1 MSWHNGV
8 SMSLEMASNGATS
21 LQVGRDVGCQ
31 SCPINIR
38 SLVVLGG
45 WLCWLFWLIFAIQN
59 AIDP

>member
-1 MSWHNGV
+1 
-8 SMSLEMASNGATS
+8 MSLEMASNGATS